1 VNTVVGG
8 VPAALGAPAV
18 VVDDAP
24 ATVVEVVDAVEA
36 VDADV
41 AEEPPS
47 EHAAIATE
55 EPMSPPPR
63 VSTRRRSSSGRR
75 SWGIRGPGE
84 SMPDRLPQA
93 TRAVSAVPRFGVD
106 HPGRDL
112 TMRQV

>member
-1 VNTVVGG
+1 MVE
-8 VPAALGAPAV
+8 
-18 VVDDAP
+18 DDAP
-24 ATVVEVVDAVEA
+24 ATVVEVVDAV
-36 VDADV
+36 DADV
-41 AEEPPS
+41 ADEPPS

-63 VSTRRRSSSGRR
+63 VSSPRRSSSGRR
-75 SWGIRGPGE
+75 SWGIREPEE

-93 TRAVSAVPRFGVD
+93 TRAVSAVPLFGVD